1 MLTTVVLVQSLSER
15 ILPYHHVEVGR
26 VQFFPQMKNNREG
39 QITITAGQSFAQST
53 RLFLKLEGKWL
64 SKFKNFSCANCIY

>member
-39 QITITAGQSFAQST
+39 QITITAGQSENVSWQFYYAT
-53 RLFLKLEGKWL
+53 V
-64 SKFKNFSCANCIY
+64 C